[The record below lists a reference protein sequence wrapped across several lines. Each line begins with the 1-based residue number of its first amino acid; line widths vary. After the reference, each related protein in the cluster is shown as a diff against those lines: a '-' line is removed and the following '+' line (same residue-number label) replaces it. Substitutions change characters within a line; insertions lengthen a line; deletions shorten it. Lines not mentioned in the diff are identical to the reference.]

1 MNQTRMHA
9 LLGLYLGFSI
19 AGAWL
24 VVVKHDPGMISA
36 GAAEQLMLAGWLGV
50 WAAINTLLVG
60 ALCLQVVRLLA
71 RLLP

>member
-1 MNQTRMHA
+1 MNRIRMHA

-36 GAAEQLMLAGWLGV
+36 VPAEQLMLAGWLGI

-60 ALCLQVVRLLA
+60 AVCLELVRFLI
-71 RLLP
+71 RRMP